1 MTGSAG
7 EGHAED
13 KYFAERTARVERRVE
28 ELRQRR
34 AELAAGRRPT
44 LESAILA
51 QQRAEAALE
60 RAREAHLAAAHRH
73 EELARIHEQTAN
85 IYQRAAIRGDD
96 GPRYLL
102 QQKADEHWQAAHD
115 SHLRQ
120 AEDEAKAREDER
132 H

>member
-1 MTGSAG
+1 MTGSTG
-7 EGHAED
+7 EEHAED
-13 KYFAERTARVERRVE
+13 RYFAERTARVGRRVE

-34 AELAAGRRPT
+34 RELAAGRRPT
-44 LESAILA
+44 LESAIFA
-51 QQRAEAALE
+51 QQRAEDALE
-60 RAREAHLAAAHRH
+60 RARDAHLAAAHRH
-73 EELARIHEQTAN
+73 EELARVHERTAN
-85 IYQRAAIRGDD
+85 SYQRAAIRGDD

-120 AEDEAKAREDER
+120 AEDEAKARQGEQ